1 MNRHDAPAEQRAT
14 LPHVDDQPIRPGD
27 RLVGRRNARIG
38 TVDAVFADYLLVRTA
53 GLLPIDL
60 YVPRPA
66 VTSGPE
72 GLRVDGSPAE
82 AYERWHRPL
91 KRAPHD

>member
-1 MNRHDAPAEQRAT
+1 MSEEQI
-14 LPHVDDQPIRPGD
+14 QPGA
-27 RLVGRRNARIG
+27 RLLGRRNARIG

-60 YVPRPA
+60 YVSRPD
-66 VTSGPE
+66 VTIGP
-72 GLRVDGSPAE
+72 GGPTVDATPAE
-82 AYERWHRPL
+82 AYQRWHRPL

>member
-1 MNRHDAPAEQRAT
+1 MASEQAAEITPR
-14 LPHVDDQPIRPGD
+14 
-27 RLVGRRNARIG
+27 VGMALHGRGGRRIG

-53 GLLPIDL
+53 GVLPVDL
-60 YVPRPA
+60 YVPRPEVRLA
-66 VTSGPE
+66 GDALDVE
-72 GLRVDGSPAE
+72 ADAAE